1 MTHNSIE
8 VLTAENGYAEVCTVL
23 SDDGRNLNG
32 YAHGGLISALA
43 DCAAGIAA
51 KTDDRD
57 YVTQTMNVS
66 YISNIRE
73 GTLYARGAVVSS
85 GKTIVVIRVT
95 ICNGTGRLIADAS
108 LNMFCIAAKDPTSPR
123 TKNFLFSLLNTN
135 KAVHDI
141 AFSANHYRFVCC
153 FYFLIHFPT

>member
-1 MTHNSIE
+1 MDKLDIYRNSHYFMTHNSIE
-8 VLTAENGYAEVCTVL
+8 ILTAENGYAEVCTIL

-51 KTDDRD
+51 KTDGRD

-85 GKTIVVIRVT
+85 GKTIVVVRVT

-108 LNMFCIAAKDPTSPR
+108 LNMFCIAAKDPTSPE
-123 TKNFLFSLLNTN
+123 
-135 KAVHDI
+135 D
-141 AFSANHYRFVCC
+141 
-153 FYFLIHFPT
+153 

>member
-1 MTHNSIE
+1 MDKLDIYRNSHYFMTHNSIE

-51 KTDDRD
+51 KTDGRD

-85 GKTIVVIRVT
+85 GKTIVVVRSQQ
-95 ICNGTGRLIADAS
+95 R
-108 LNMFCIAAKDPTSPR
+108 PRHPRR

-141 AFSANHYRFVCC
+141 AFSANHYRFICC

>member
-51 KTDDRD
+51 KTDGRD
-57 YVTQTMNVS
+57 YVTQTMNIS

-73 GTLYARGAVVSS
+73 GTLYARGAVEKQSLSSVS
-85 GKTIVVIRVT
+85 
-95 ICNGTGRLIADAS
+95 
-108 LNMFCIAAKDPTSPR
+108 P
-123 TKNFLFSLLNTN
+123 
-135 KAVHDI
+135 
-141 AFSANHYRFVCC
+141 SATA
-153 FYFLIHFPT
+153 PEG